1 MVDLLLEW
9 RPALAGEVDS
19 DGGTP
24 LHFASS
30 DGDRAVVRAIL
41 RAGPPGMV
49 YKKDYLGGLSALHV
63 AARMGHRRVVEDML
77 EAYPDA
83 AELRGGDG
91 GTFMH
96 AAAREKRSKV
106 VSLAIGK
113 TKLRGLL
120 DAQDRDGNTP
130 LHLAVAAGA
139 PAVVEAL
146 LRKGKVRTDV
156 LNNDG
161 RPPLDLATGSTS
173 FFTMVSLVVTLAAFR
188 AKLRPH
194 RQDHA
199 KPWSGGDVG
208 KWIDKMSDSL
218 SVVAVLIATAAFAAG
233 FNLPGGYGDN
243 NGKANLSGSPVFKIF
258 LVLDT
263 VAVAASVTAVIL
275 LVYGKGS
282 RSTGSW
288 KSFAAA
294 LLCMWV
300 ALISLLL
307 GYYMALSSVT
317 NTRAVYRVGLIVI
330 YVGVSVLQ
338 LCIEN
343 WVGPSSS
350 SCTVWRF
357 FLVHQLRRSKGR
369 RAVKRQFPLAGASV
383 LSFYAYQVITFVAFI
398 IFGFFLEW
406 KGKTGTSPA
415 QAPSPL

>member
-9 RPALAGEVDS
+9 RSALAGEVDS

-41 RAGPPGMV
+41 RAGPPGTV
-49 YKKDYLGGLSALHV
+49 YKKDYPGGLSALHV

-77 EAYPDA
+77 EAFPDA
-83 AELRGGDG
+83 AELRGSDG
-91 GTFMH
+91 GTFVH
-96 AAAREKRSKV
+96 AAAREKRSSV

-113 TKLRGLL
+113 PKLRGLL

-161 RPPLDLATGSTS
+161 RTPFDLATGSTS

-188 AKLRPH
+188 VKLRPQ

-199 KPWSGGDVG
+199 EPWSGRDVG
-208 KWIDKMSDSL
+208 RWIEKMSEPL
-218 SVVAVLIATAAFAAG
+218 SVVAVLIATSAFAAG
-233 FNLPGGYGDN
+233 FNLPGGYADD
-243 NGKANLSGSPVFKIF
+243 GKANLSGSLVFKAF
-258 LVLDT
+258 LLLDT
-263 VAVAASVTAVIL
+263 LAVTASVAAVIL
-275 LVYGKGS
+275 LIYGKGS
-282 RSTGSW
+282 RSAGSW
-288 KSFAAA
+288 RTFAAA

-317 NTRAVYRVGLIVI
+317 NTRAVYRYGLLVI
-330 YVGVSVLQ
+330 YVGVYLLQ
-338 LCIEN
+338 YSIET
-343 WVGPSSS
+343 WVGPATS

-357 FLVHQLRRSKGR
+357 FLFHQLRRSKGR

-383 LSFYAYQVITFVAFI
+383 VSFYAYQVITFVAFI
-398 IFGFFLEW
+398 IFVFFLEW

-415 QAPSPL
+415 PSPL

>member
-173 FFTMVSLVVTLAAFR
+173 FFTMVS
-188 AKLRPH
+188 
-194 RQDHA
+194 
-199 KPWSGGDVG
+199 
-208 KWIDKMSDSL
+208 
-218 SVVAVLIATAAFAAG
+218 
-233 FNLPGGYGDN
+233 
-243 NGKANLSGSPVFKIF
+243 
-258 LVLDT
+258 
-263 VAVAASVTAVIL
+263 
-275 LVYGKGS
+275 
-282 RSTGSW
+282 
-288 KSFAAA
+288 SF
-294 LLCMWV
+294 
-300 ALISLLL
+300 
-307 GYYMALSSVT
+307 
-317 NTRAVYRVGLIVI
+317 
-330 YVGVSVLQ
+330 
-338 LCIEN
+338 
-343 WVGPSSS
+343 
-350 SCTVWRF
+350 
-357 FLVHQLRRSKGR
+357 
-369 RAVKRQFPLAGASV
+369 
-383 LSFYAYQVITFVAFI
+383 FI
-398 IFGFFLEW
+398 I
-406 KGKTGTSPA
+406 GTIVF
-415 QAPSPL
+415 

>member
-9 RPALAGEVDS
+9 RPSLAGEVDS

-30 DGDRAVVRAIL
+30 DGDRAVVRTIL
-41 RAGPPGMV
+41 RAGPPGTV
-49 YKKDYLGGLSALHV
+49 YKKDNLGGLSALHV
-63 AARMGHRRVVEDML
+63 TARMGHHHVVKDML

-91 GTFMH
+91 GTFVH
-96 AAAREKRSKV
+96 AAVREKRSKV

-113 TKLRGLL
+113 PMLRGLL
-120 DAQDRDGNTP
+120 DAQDRDGNAP

-139 PAVVEAL
+139 PTVVEAL
-146 LRKGKVRTDV
+146 LRKGKVRADV

-161 RPPLDLATGSTS
+161 LTPFDLAARSTS
-173 FFTMVSLVVTLAAFR
+173 FLTMVSLVMTLAAFR
-188 AKLRPH
+188 AKLRPQ

-199 KPWSGGDVG
+199 KPWSGRDVG
-208 KWIDKMSDSL
+208 RWIEKMSEPL
-218 SVVAVLIATAAFAAG
+218 TVVAVLIATSAFAAG
-233 FNLPGGYGDN
+233 FNLPGGYGDD
-243 NGKANLSGSPVFKIF
+243 GKANLSGSPVFKAF
-258 LVLDT
+258 LLLDIL
-263 VAVAASVTAVIL
+263 AVAASVAAVIL

-282 RSTGSW
+282 RSAGSW
-288 KSFAAA
+288 RSFAAA
-294 LLCMWV
+294 LLFMWV

-343 WVGPSSS
+343 WVGPSTS

-357 FLVHQLRRSKGR
+357 CLVHQLRRSKGR

-383 LSFYAYQVITFVAFI
+383 VSFYAYQVITFVAFI

-415 QAPSPL
+415 PSPL